1 MAAGLQIWDASG
13 VLLVDFTSRLGRVI
27 SSYYIDG
34 SLTSGSVSDAAF
46 SQGEG
51 FYAFQQDRLW
61 GYINGDV
68 SRPVFTLSGNTL
80 SWTYTAGFSGNN
92 QRMQGWLI
100 YGVR

>member
-1 MAAGLQIWDASG
+1 MAAGLQIWNASG
-13 VLLVDFTSRLGRVI
+13 VLMVDFTSRLGRIIDQV
-27 SSYYIDG
+27 YLDG
-34 SLTSGSVSDAAF
+34 SSATGAVSSSAF

-68 SRPVFTLSGNTL
+68 SRPNFTLSGNTL
-80 SWTYTAGFSGNN
+80 SWSYTAGFSGNN
-92 QRMQGWLI
+92 QRMQGWLF